1 MGEFRTRDS
10 CYRVRIYE
18 VSARAFIPYLNEI
31 SHLVNYVKNDGNGE
45 NRLSGQD
52 ALRDLEVIAKAY
64 KNQIE

>member
-1 MGEFRTRDS
+1 VATAIKLIMGKTPKF
-10 CYRVRIYE
+10 
-18 VSARAFIPYLNEI
+18 FIPFLNEI
-31 SHLVNYVKNDGNGE
+31 SYFVNHIKNDEGNGE